1 MKIFNKKIKYSG
13 LISTDTLIGG
23 TSKGHLTLDNCSVI
37 IDGMHKGTINCTPN
51 STLEVNGMLKGTITN
66 SGGYVKITGIIN
78 GKINTID
85 GQTIIDETA
94 IIK

>member
-1 MKIFNKKIKYSG
+1 MRIFNKKIKYSG

-23 TSKGHLTLDNCSVI
+23 SSKGHLTLDNCSVI
-37 IDGMHKGTINCTPN
+37 INGMHKGTINCTPN
-51 STLEVNGMLKGTITN
+51 SKLEVNGMLKGTITN

-78 GKINTID
+78 GKVNTIT
-85 GQTIIDETA
+85 GKTIIDETA